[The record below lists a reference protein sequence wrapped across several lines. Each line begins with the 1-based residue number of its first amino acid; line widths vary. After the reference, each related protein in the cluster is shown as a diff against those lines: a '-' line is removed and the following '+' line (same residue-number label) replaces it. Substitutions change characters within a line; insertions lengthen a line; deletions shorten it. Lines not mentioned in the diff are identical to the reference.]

1 MANSK
6 TQVAST
12 TNDNA
17 VRNSLKLEAKI
28 IQLKA
33 LTTVLSGDGLEHL
46 RMHDDLIQGNVM
58 WLVADLADEI
68 DALHQETARR
78 T

>member
-1 MANSK
+1 MANKQNQVVADAAANSTSK
-6 TQVAST
+6 G
-12 TNDNA
+12 
-17 VRNSLKLEAKI
+17 LKLEAKI

-33 LTTVLSGDGLEHL
+33 LTTILSGDGLEHL

-58 WLVADLADEI
+58 WLVADLANEI

-78 T
+78 Y